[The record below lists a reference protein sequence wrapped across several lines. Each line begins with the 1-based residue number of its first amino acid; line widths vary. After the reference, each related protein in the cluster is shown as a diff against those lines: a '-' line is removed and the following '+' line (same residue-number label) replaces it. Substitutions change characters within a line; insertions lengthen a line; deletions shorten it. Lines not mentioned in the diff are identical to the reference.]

1 MEGFHSNSKMA
12 KLLKG
17 NLENVDLNSPLFRYL
32 CAQSQCQSPM
42 DALKQRRRHLSPLSP
57 VENLMERSPPS
68 IVYRTPVRGV
78 QREEVLVMDGVLVT
92 GGGRS
97 ARSASDLLSS
107 SSSSDSS
114 GKILYKTDLCRSWE
128 DSGSCRY
135 TSKGQIAP
143 GKEKPRPTRFPVK
156 NKSEALM
163 CKSYTGT
170 GLCTPSPKSHF
181 VHPVMAISVTEAAS
195 ATTQA
200 ASSTA
205 PKATMKTPTT
215 TISFLDW
222 SPQDDGIEVVLPYSS
237 TGTPPSRED
246 ISSYITDVL
255 YGPTT
260 RRILPVFAEIF
271 PE

>member
-1 MEGFHSNSKMA
+1 
-12 KLLKG
+12 
-17 NLENVDLNSPLFRYL
+17 
-32 CAQSQCQSPM
+32 
-42 DALKQRRRHLSPLSP
+42 
-57 VENLMERSPPS
+57 
-68 IVYRTPVRGV
+68 
-78 QREEVLVMDGVLVT
+78 MDGVLVT

-97 ARSASDLLSS
+97 SRSASDLLSS